1 MSTHSLAKFYTVVVG
16 LVVFALVLSGC
27 GAAAAPAPTQA
38 PAQGPASQVVTK
50 EVQAPRPAAQ
60 PTAAPAMMATQAPAA
75 SGPVA
80 QPAAGAEAKVAAT
93 QAPFQPPVDSAAKPP
108 VANPP
113 CCPPTPLP
121 WPTYPPQS
129 ERPSSAKPFIDTR
142 EDHLSTFGMDVDTAS
157 YTQMRDYLH
166 NGQLPPTDL
175 VRVEE
180 FINYF
185 KQEYPDPTEG
195 AFSINLEG
203 ARSPFSPEGTYLLKV
218 GLQGKHLANWQRKD
232 ALLTFV
238 MDVSG
243 SMQEDDKINMVKHGL
258 TTLVDQLGPND
269 RVAIV
274 AFTDTA
280 WVVLEPTSVENR
292 NRILDAINSLYP
304 MNSTNTEAGLKLG
317 YELAQRYYRDGVNN
331 RVILATDGVANVGN
345 TDPNV
350 LAQYAQDY
358 YGRNIFLSTVGVGRG
373 NYNDQL
379 LVTLADKGNGVYS
392 FLDSQQA
399 AERIFAQDLN
409 GTLQTIAKDAKIQ
422 VDFNPNVVRAYRL
435 IGYEKRAIA
444 DQDFRNN
451 AVDAGEVGAGHS
463 VTALYEVVVNP
474 DSNDDAA
481 IVRIRYEDPDT
492 HAVTELN
499 KAFKARD
506 FQSDFNRMS
515 PRFQLTAS
523 VAQFAEILRGNE
535 WAKNAKMRDVLNVMT
550 NVRNQLPYD
559 QDVNEFATLVEQA
572 MRLTD

>member
-1 MSTHSLAKFYTVVVG
+1 MSTHSLAKFYTVIVG

-27 GAAAAPAPTQA
+27 GAAAPAATQA
-38 PAQGPASQVVTK
+38 PVQATSNPTAREVVVTK
-50 EVQAPRPAAQ
+50 EVQAPQPAAPAAM
-60 PTAAPAMMATQAPAA
+60 PTAAPAASMAGAPAT
-75 SGPVA
+75 SQG
-80 QPAAGAEAKVAAT
+80 AAAPAAT
-93 QAPFQPPVDSAAKPP
+93 QAPLQPPADAK
-108 VANPP
+108 VP

-121 WPTYPPQS
+121 FPTYPPAP
-129 ERPSSAKPFIDTR
+129 ERPVSAKPFMDTR

-157 YTQMRDYLH
+157 YTQMRDYLR
-166 NGQLPPTDL
+166 NSQLPPIDL

-185 KQEYPDPTEG
+185 KQEYPDPTDG

-218 GLQGKHLANWQRKD
+218 GLQGKHLADWQRKD

-280 WVVLEPTSVENR
+280 WVALEPTSVENR
-292 NRILDAINSLYP
+292 SRILDAINSLYP
-304 MNSTNTEAGLKLG
+304 MNSTNTEAGLRLG
-317 YELAQRYYRDGVNN
+317 YELAQRYYRDGMNN
-331 RVILATDGVANVGN
+331 RVILATDGMANVGN

-409 GTLQTIAKDAKIQ
+409 GTLETIAKDAKIQ
-422 VDFNPNVVRAYRL
+422 VDFNPNTVRAYRL

-451 AVDAGEVGAGHS
+451 SVDAGEVGAGHS
-463 VTALYEVVVNP
+463 VTALYEVSLNP
-474 DSNDDAA
+474 ESNDDAA
-481 IVRIRYEDPDT
+481 IVRVRYEDPDT
-492 HAVTELN
+492 HAVTEQS
-499 KAFKARD
+499 KAIKGRD

-535 WAKNAKMRDVLNVMT
+535 WAKNAKMRDVLNVMR
-550 NVRNQLPYD
+550 NVQSQLPYD
-559 QDVNEFATLVEQA
+559 QDVNEFTYLVEQA
-572 MRLTD
+572 MHFTD

>member
-1 MSTHSLAKFYTVVVG
+1 MSTRPLAKFYTVMVG
-16 LVVFALVLSGC
+16 LVVFALALTGC
-27 GAAAAPAPTQA
+27 SSAAAPTYAPAPGGNTAPKAAQPAA
-38 PAQGPASQVVTK
+38 PAQG
-50 EVQAPRPAAQ
+50 R
-60 PTAAPAMMATQAPAA
+60 APAA
-75 SGPVA
+75 DVLA
-80 QPAAGAEAKVAAT
+80 QPPASNA
-93 QAPFQPPVDSAAKPP
+93 
-108 VANPP
+108 P

-121 WPTYPPQS
+121 WPTYPAPS
-129 ERPSSAKPFIDTR
+129 ERPYSAKPFIDAR
-142 EDHLSTFGMDVDTAS
+142 ADHLSTFAMDVDTAS
-157 YTQMRDYLH
+157 YTKMRDYLH

-185 KQEYPDPTEG
+185 KQEYPDPTDG
-195 AFSINLEG
+195 AFSINIEG

-218 GLQGKHLANWQRKD
+218 GLQGKHLADWQRKD
-232 ALLTFV
+232 ATLIFV
-238 MDVSG
+238 VDVSG
-243 SMQEDDKINMVKHGL
+243 SMQEDDKINMVKYGL

-269 RVAIV
+269 RVGIV
-274 AFTDTA
+274 AFSDNA
-280 WVVLEPTSVENR
+280 WVALEPTSVENR
-292 NRILDAINSLYP
+292 NRITDAINSLRP
-304 MNSTNTEAGLKLG
+304 MNSTNTEAGLRLG
-317 YELAQRYYRDGVNN
+317 YDLAQRYYRDGMIN
-331 RVILATDGVANVGN
+331 RVVLATDGMANVGN

-358 YGRNIFLSTVGVGRG
+358 YGRNIFLSTVGVGHG

-379 LVTLADKGNGVYS
+379 LETLADKGNGVYS

-409 GTLQTIAKDAKIQ
+409 GTLQTIAKDAKVQ
-422 VDFNPNVVRAYRL
+422 VDFNPNTVRAYRL
-435 IGYEKRAIA
+435 IGYENRAVA

-451 AVDAGEVGAGHS
+451 SVDAGEVGAGHS
-463 VTALYEVVVNP
+463 VTALYEVSLDP
-474 DSNDDAA
+474 ESNDDAA
-481 IVRIRYEDPDT
+481 IVRLRYEDPDT

-535 WAKNAKMRDVLNVMT
+535 WTKNAKMRDVLNVMT

-559 QDVNEFATLVEQA
+559 QDVNEFVTLVEQA
-572 MRLTD
+572 MRFTD

>member
-1 MSTHSLAKFYTVVVG
+1 MSTHSLARLYTVMVG

-27 GAAAAPAPTQA
+27 GAAAPATQA
-38 PAQGPASQVVTK
+38 PAAQSAATQAASSARREAVVTK
-50 EVQAPRPAAQ
+50 EVVQAPQPAAPAAQ
-60 PTAAPAMMATQAPAA
+60 PTAAPAA
-75 SGPVA
+75 SM
-80 QPAAGAEAKVAAT
+80 AGAPNASQEGAAAPAAT
-93 QAPFQPPVDSAAKPP
+93 QAPFQPPADAK
-108 VANPP
+108 VP

-121 WPTYPPQS
+121 FPTYPPAP
-129 ERPSSAKPFIDTR
+129 ERPVSAKPFMDTR

-157 YTQMRDYLH
+157 YTQMRDYLR
-166 NGQLPPTDL
+166 NGQLPPIDL

-185 KQEYPDPTEG
+185 KQEYPDPTDG

-218 GLQGKHLANWQRKD
+218 GLQGKHLADWQRKD

-304 MNSTNTEAGLKLG
+304 MNSTNTEAGLRLG
-317 YELAQRYYRDGVNN
+317 YDLAQRYYRDGMNN
-331 RVILATDGVANVGN
+331 RVILATDGMANVGN

-409 GTLQTIAKDAKIQ
+409 GTLETIAKDAKIQ
-422 VDFNPNVVRAYRL
+422 VDFNPNAVRAYRL

-463 VTALYEVVVNP
+463 VTALYEVSLNP
-474 DSNDDAA
+474 ESNDDAA

-492 HAVTELN
+492 QAVTEQS
-499 KAFKARD
+499 KAIKGRD

-523 VAQFAEILRGNE
+523 VAQFAEILRDYD
-535 WAKNAKMRDVLNVMT
+535 WAKNAKMRDVLNVMR
-550 NVRNQLPYD
+550 NVQGQLPYD
-559 QDVNEFATLVEQA
+559 QDVNEFTYLVEQA

>member
-1 MSTHSLAKFYTVVVG
+1 
-16 LVVFALVLSGC
+16 
-27 GAAAAPAPTQA
+27 
-38 PAQGPASQVVTK
+38 
-50 EVQAPRPAAQ
+50 
-60 PTAAPAMMATQAPAA
+60 
-75 SGPVA
+75 
-80 QPAAGAEAKVAAT
+80 
-93 QAPFQPPVDSAAKPP
+93 
-108 VANPP
+108 
-113 CCPPTPLP
+113 
-121 WPTYPPQS
+121 
-129 ERPSSAKPFIDTR
+129 
-142 EDHLSTFGMDVDTAS
+142 
-157 YTQMRDYLH
+157 
-166 NGQLPPTDL
+166 
-175 VRVEE
+175 
-180 FINYF
+180 
-185 KQEYPDPTEG
+185 
-195 AFSINLEG
+195 
-203 ARSPFSPEGTYLLKV
+203 
-218 GLQGKHLANWQRKD
+218 
-232 ALLTFV
+232 

-274 AFTDTA
+274 AFSDTA
-280 WVVLEPTSVENR
+280 GVVLEPTSVENR
-292 NRILDAINSLYP
+292 SRILDAINSLYP
-304 MNSTNTEAGLKLG
+304 TNSTNTEAGLRLG
-317 YELAQRYYRDGVNN
+317 YELAQRYYRDGMNN

-409 GTLQTIAKDAKIQ
+409 GTLQTIARDAKIQ
-422 VDFNPNVVRAYRL
+422 VDFNPNTVRAYRL

-451 AVDAGEVGAGHS
+451 SVDAGEVGAGHS
-463 VTALYEVVVNP
+463 VTALYEVTLNP
-474 DSNDDAA
+474 ESNDDAA

-492 HAVTELN
+492 HAVTEQS
-499 KAFKARD
+499 KAIKGRD

-523 VAQFAEILRGNE
+523 VAQFAEILRDYD
-535 WAKNAKMRDVLNVMT
+535 WAKNAKMRDVLNVMH
-550 NVRNQLPYD
+550 NVQSQLPYD
-559 QDVNEFATLVEQA
+559 QDVNEFTYLVEQA

>member
-1 MSTHSLAKFYTVVVG
+1 M
-16 LVVFALVLSGC
+16 
-27 GAAAAPAPTQA
+27 APAATSA
-38 PAQGPASQVVTK
+38 PAQSNQRAMIVTK
-50 EVQAPRPAAQ
+50 EVVVTEEVQVPQ
-60 PTAAPAMMATQAPAA
+60 PAAPAALPTSAPAA
-75 SGPVA
+75 A
-80 QPAAGAEAKVAAT
+80 MAGAPTANQGAAAPTAT
-93 QAPFQPPVDSAAKPP
+93 QAPFEAQADKVGVPPAS
-108 VANPP
+108 NPP
-113 CCPPTPLP
+113 CCQPTPLP
-121 WPTYPPQS
+121 FPTYPPAPEQ
-129 ERPSSAKPFIDTR
+129 PVSAKPFMDTR

-157 YTQMRDYLH
+157 YTQMRDYLR
-166 NGQLPPTDL
+166 NGQLPPMDL

-185 KQEYPDPTEG
+185 KQEYPDPADG

-218 GLQGKHLANWQRKD
+218 GLQGKHLADWQRKD

-243 SMQEDDKINMVKHGL
+243 SMQEDDRINMVKHGL

-292 NRILDAINSLYP
+292 NRILEAINSLYP
-304 MNSTNTEAGLKLG
+304 MNSTNTEAGLRLG
-317 YELAQRYYRDGVNN
+317 YDLAQRYYRDGMNN
-331 RVILATDGVANVGN
+331 RVILATDGMANVGN

-409 GTLQTIAKDAKIQ
+409 GTLETIAKDAKIQ
-422 VDFNPNVVRAYRL
+422 VDFNPNTVRTYRL

-463 VTALYEVVVNP
+463 VTALYEVSLNP
-474 DSNDDAA
+474 ESHDDAA

-492 HAVTELN
+492 HAVTEQSQAI
-499 KAFKARD
+499 KGRD

-523 VAQFAEILRGNE
+523 VAQFAEILRDYD
-535 WAKNAKMRDVLNVMT
+535 WAKNAKMRDVLNVMRH
-550 NVRNQLPYD
+550 VQNQLPYD
-559 QDVNEFATLVEQA
+559 QDVNEFTYLVEQA

>member
-1 MSTHSLAKFYTVVVG
+1 MSTHSLARFYTVIVG

-27 GAAAAPAPTQA
+27 GAAAPAATQA
-38 PAQGPASQVVTK
+38 PVQATSNPTAREVVVTK
-50 EVQAPRPAAQ
+50 EVQAPQPAAPAAM
-60 PTAAPAMMATQAPAA
+60 PTAAPAASMAGAPAT
-75 SGPVA
+75 SQG
-80 QPAAGAEAKVAAT
+80 AAAPAAT
-93 QAPFQPPVDSAAKPP
+93 QAPLQPPADAK
-108 VANPP
+108 VP

-121 WPTYPPQS
+121 FPTYPPAP
-129 ERPSSAKPFIDTR
+129 ERPVSAKPFMDTR

-157 YTQMRDYLH
+157 YTQMRDYLR
-166 NGQLPPTDL
+166 NSQLPPIDL

-185 KQEYPDPTEG
+185 KQEYPDPTDG

-218 GLQGKHLANWQRKD
+218 GLQGKHLADWQRKD

-280 WVVLEPTSVENR
+280 WVALEPTSVENR
-292 NRILDAINSLYP
+292 SRILDAINSLYP
-304 MNSTNTEAGLKLG
+304 MNSTNTEAGLRLG
-317 YELAQRYYRDGVNN
+317 YELAQRYYRDGMNN
-331 RVILATDGVANVGN
+331 RVILATDGMANVGN

-409 GTLQTIAKDAKIQ
+409 GTLETIAKDAKIQ
-422 VDFNPNVVRAYRL
+422 VDFNPNTVRAYRL

-451 AVDAGEVGAGHS
+451 SVDAGEVGAGHS
-463 VTALYEVVVNP
+463 VTALYEVSLNP
-474 DSNDDAA
+474 ESNDDAA
-481 IVRIRYEDPDT
+481 IVRVRYEDPDT
-492 HAVTELN
+492 HAVTEQS
-499 KAFKARD
+499 KAIKGRD

-535 WAKNAKMRDVLNVMT
+535 WAKNAKMRDVLNVMR
-550 NVRNQLPYD
+550 NVQSQLPYD
-559 QDVNEFATLVEQA
+559 QDVNEFTYLVEQA
-572 MRLTD
+572 MHFTD

>member
-1 MSTHSLAKFYTVVVG
+1 MSTHSLARFYTVIVG

-27 GAAAAPAPTQA
+27 GAAAPAATQA
-38 PAQGPASQVVTK
+38 PVQATSNPTAREVVVTK
-50 EVQAPRPAAQ
+50 EVQAPQPAAPAAM
-60 PTAAPAMMATQAPAA
+60 PTAAPAASMAGAPAT
-75 SGPVA
+75 SQG
-80 QPAAGAEAKVAAT
+80 AAAPAAT
-93 QAPFQPPVDSAAKPP
+93 QAPLQPPADAK
-108 VANPP
+108 VP

-121 WPTYPPQS
+121 FPTYPPAP
-129 ERPSSAKPFIDTR
+129 ERPVSAKPFMDTR

-157 YTQMRDYLH
+157 YTQMRDYLR
-166 NGQLPPTDL
+166 NSQLPPIDL

-185 KQEYPDPTEG
+185 KQEYPDPTDG

-218 GLQGKHLANWQRKD
+218 GLQGKHLADWQRKD

-280 WVVLEPTSVENR
+280 WVALEPTSVENR
-292 NRILDAINSLYP
+292 SRILDAINSLYP
-304 MNSTNTEAGLKLG
+304 MNSTNTEAGLRLG
-317 YELAQRYYRDGVNN
+317 YELAQRYYRDGMNN
-331 RVILATDGVANVGN
+331 RVILATDGMANVGN

-409 GTLQTIAKDAKIQ
+409 GTLETIAKDAKIQ
-422 VDFNPNVVRAYRL
+422 VDFNPNTVRAYRL

-451 AVDAGEVGAGHS
+451 SVDAGEVGAGHS
-463 VTALYEVVVNP
+463 VTALYEVSLNP
-474 DSNDDAA
+474 ESNDDAA
-481 IVRIRYEDPDT
+481 IVRVRYEDPDT
-492 HAVTELN
+492 HAVTEQS
-499 KAFKARD
+499 KAIKGRD

-515 PRFQLTAS
+515 LRFQLTAS

-535 WAKNAKMRDVLNVMT
+535 WAKNAKMRDVLNVMR
-550 NVRNQLPYD
+550 NVQSQLPYD
-559 QDVNEFATLVEQA
+559 QDVNEFTYLVEQA
-572 MRLTD
+572 MHFTD

>member
-27 GAAAAPAPTQA
+27 GATAPAPTQA
-38 PAQGPASQVVTK
+38 PAQATGDPARREVVVTK
-50 EVQAPRPAAQ
+50 EVSKEIQVTVPAA
-60 PTAAPAMMATQAPAA
+60 P
-75 SGPVA
+75 A
-80 QPAAGAEAKVAAT
+80 QPAAPAAMPTAASSAGSSAIQPVPGTAAAT
-93 QAPFQPPVDSAAKPP
+93 QESYQAPADKGAV
-108 VANPP
+108 
-113 CCPPTPLP
+113 PPTPLP

-129 ERPSSAKPFIDTR
+129 ERPYSPKPFMDTR

-157 YTQMRDYLH
+157 YTQMRDYLR
-166 NGQLPPTDL
+166 NGQLPPIDL

-185 KQEYPDPTEG
+185 KQEYPDPTDG

-218 GLQGKHLANWQRKD
+218 GLQGKHLADWQRKD

-280 WVVLEPTSVENR
+280 WVALEPTSVENR

-304 MNSTNTEAGLKLG
+304 MNSTNTEAGLRLG
-317 YELAQRYYRDGVNN
+317 YELAQRYYRDGLIN
-331 RVILATDGVANVGN
+331 RVILATDGMANVGN

-463 VTALYEVVVNP
+463 VTALYEVSLNP
-474 DSNDDAA
+474 ESNDDAL

-499 KAFKARD
+499 KALKGRD

-559 QDVNEFATLVEQA
+559 QDVNEFATLVQQA